1 VTATIARARRTRG
14 RRGGRERGD
23 QVRLYTSIVKH
34 VAAEM
39 DPCRRIYVPCPAP
52 VFVLRSHLNTCIHLT
67 AYIRI
72 DAYRVHEFFLSLLLI
87 IVYMKLQNADFFPKY
102 YRSLAEAVQ
111 MFRDVASTVG
121 KFFIFK
127 FRGSD

>member
-1 VTATIARARRTRG
+1 
-14 RRGGRERGD
+14 
-23 QVRLYTSIVKH
+23 
-34 VAAEM
+34 
-39 DPCRRIYVPCPAP
+39 
-52 VFVLRSHLNTCIHLT
+52 
-67 AYIRI
+67 
-72 DAYRVHEFFLSLLLI
+72 
-87 IVYMKLQNADFFPKY
+87 MKLQNADFFSKY